1 MAMKIK
7 VYFLLCSQSVLF
19 YFVCNGQSQ
28 TKEIEDQIHLV
39 ENSLSGGIK
48 FEGIT
53 GDKLL
58 AFERAAQRR
67 QAIAEG
73 RQALVA
79 ILDDFL
85 QRPAKPLLAR
95 PPEIVLVLRRR
106 MPADVEHDKPDQCR
120 LQYGLGPVLDK
131 PRQRPPDLA
140 AE

>member
-53 GDKLL
+53 GDKLRDEM
-58 AFERAAQRR
+58 AFYKVKGLSIAVIKDYKIIWAKGYGWADEGDKQLVTTNTMFMAAS
-67 QAIAEG
+67 
-73 RQALVA
+73 VS
-79 ILDDFL
+79 
-85 QRPAKPLLAR
+85 KS
-95 PPEIVLVLRRR
+95 V
-106 MPADVEHDKPDQCR
+106 
-120 LQYGLGPVLDK
+120 
-131 PRQRPPDLA
+131 
-140 AE
+140 